1 MVRGACVRVMR
12 EGNCMSVS
20 AKSVTGEGLEQADLS
35 RQAELLD
42 ELVALFL
49 KEGFAHWRMGVL
61 ATRLQC
67 SRTTLYSI
75 APSKDELVELV
86 VVTIAKRW
94 IAESL
99 AAAEPLP
106 TGAERVVRYA
116 EVMAASKA
124 TSSAQMWK
132 DGRANPATSA
142 LIDQWTDVSQANF
155 RRYLQEGAADGSV
168 RELNT
173 AFIATV
179 IQFAAQLTHDPAQLE
194 RLGLSSGE
202 AMLELARF
210 IRTGLSDGTGA
221 RA

>member
-1 MVRGACVRVMR
+1 
-12 EGNCMSVS
+12 MSVS
-20 AKSVTGEGLEQADLS
+20 VESTGSERPDQDGLS
-35 RQAELLD
+35 RQAELLE

-49 KEGFAHWRMGVL
+49 VEGYAHLRMGAL

-75 APSKDELVELV
+75 APSKDALVELV
-86 VVTIAKRW
+86 MVTIAKRW
-94 IAESL
+94 VADSL

-116 EVMAASKA
+116 QVMAASKA
-124 TSSAQMWK
+124 TSSAQLWK
-132 DGRANPATSA
+132 DARAVTATSD
-142 LIDQWTDVSQANF
+142 LIDQWTEVSQVNF

-210 IRTGLSDGTGA
+210 IRTGLSGSANGE
-221 RA
+221 RP